1 MPCWPSDPTVG
12 RISLNYTGRVT
23 SSEAEG
29 VFIIQIPAD
38 TKSFPAVFR
47 LVMAGLVN
55 PPTEVTLQTS
65 SANESIAN
73 SYSQWRVVSPGVWDL
88 ISPISWAL
96 RGSYVVAGGKV
107 FVKYVGRTG
116 ATAAAVGTLAADAAS
131 NIGPTQLISAMI
143 MPFRPVRFEAMFSG
157 AVTGGAIFHIAYYS
171 AASSTTK
178 IVRLLFHLVF
188 TKFGPADTP
197 VVLTAYLPNISS
209 ENLTFKCPLTSP
221 IKGVFTCKTTVEY
234 DSTAVPAAV
243 GKLRLFDALGTV
255 ASTSVNLTPRFNLTI
270 NGQNE
275 PAYYGPP

>member
-1 MPCWPSDPTVG
+1 LLILLLAESPVPTTGLTLTSNDLLPFQIKTPPS
-12 RISLNYTGRVT
+12 SMNYTGRVT

-157 AVTGGAIFHIAYYS
+157 AVTGGAIFHIAYY
-171 AASSTTK
+171 
-178 IVRLLFHLVF
+178 
-188 TKFGPADTP
+188 
-197 VVLTAYLPNISS
+197 
-209 ENLTFKCPLTSP
+209 
-221 IKGVFTCKTTVEY
+221 
-234 DSTAVPAAV
+234 
-243 GKLRLFDALGTV
+243 
-255 ASTSVNLTPRFNLTI
+255 
-270 NGQNE
+270 
-275 PAYYGPP
+275 